1 MLVQE
6 QIPSVEAILGMVNF
20 VIFPPGLAICRTTL
34 MGDDPSQS
42 HHGETLFHS
51 VLGCEAVMFG
61 SLDIVSTSIFITF
74 SA

>member
-1 MLVQE
+1 
-6 QIPSVEAILGMVNF
+6 
-20 VIFPPGLAICRTTL
+20 